1 MAACR
6 RLWGAGLW
14 HAGAVVTVCA
24 MLMWSVSSHEGF
36 HGHGH
41 SHEDL
46 HHGHSHAHHGHEDI
60 WHGHTHEDHHGHSH
74 SHGHDHEDAHHG
86 HTHEDAH
93 HGHGHTHEDPHHG
106 HSQWHGHAHED
117 AHHGHAHEDFHH
129 GHGHTHEDPHHGHSH
144 WHGHAHEDA
153 HHGHAHEDFHHGH
166 GHTHEDPHHG
176 HSQWHG
182 HAHEDAH
189 HGHGHTHEDP
199 HHGPSHVHFSEDSLQ
214 HGQSHWHGAHASS
227 PSQAESPP
235 SHGTP
240 PLKRERMEPVQLWSY
255 AIGATLLI
263 SAAPY
268 FILFLIP
275 VESNSAQHQALL
287 KLLLSFASGGLLGDA
302 FLHLIPHALEPHSHH
317 GEGGGHS
324 HSEAKPPGHGHS
336 HQDPEHQHVMSV
348 GLWVLGGIV
357 AFLVVEKFVRHV
369 KGGHGHTHGHT
380 HAAKAKC
387 SDDEGENEAPQGAAE
402 KAAAKKAAAEPKAK
416 PPASAM
422 RVAGYLNLAADFAH
436 NFTDGLALG
445 ASFLA
450 GSTVGA
456 VTTLTVLLHEVPHE
470 VGDFAILV
478 QSGCSKRKAMKLQL
492 VTALGALAG
501 TVCSLLAEGV
511 GEAATAWILPFTAG
525 GFIYVATVSVIPELL
540 QESGPL
546 QSLLEVLGLVAGVAM
561 MVFIAQYE

>member
-1 MAACR
+1 MAAR
-6 RLWGAGLW
+6 RWPQGTRLWDAGV
-14 HAGAVVTVCA
+14 VVTVCV
-24 MLMWSVSSHEGF
+24 MLAWSVSSHEGF
-36 HGHGH
+36 HGHAHSHGDVHHGHEDIWHGH
-41 SHEDL
+41 SHEDPHHGHHHSHEDFHHGHEDPSRGHSHSHGHAHEDFHHWHEDPHHGHAHSHGDFQGHAHHGHAHDFHHGHEDPGHGHSHLDGHGHGDAHHGHAHEDL
-46 HHGHSHAHHGHEDI
+46 HHGHSHAHFHEGS
-60 WHGHTHEDHHGHSH
+60 HQEAHSH
-74 SHGHDHEDAHHG
+74 SHG
-86 HTHEDAH
+86 
-93 HGHGHTHEDPHHG
+93 
-106 HSQWHGHAHED
+106 
-117 AHHGHAHEDFHH
+117 
-129 GHGHTHEDPHHGHSH
+129 
-144 WHGHAHEDA
+144 
-153 HHGHAHEDFHHGH
+153 
-166 GHTHEDPHHG
+166 
-176 HSQWHG
+176 
-182 HAHEDAH
+182 
-189 HGHGHTHEDP
+189 
-199 HHGPSHVHFSEDSLQ
+199 
-214 HGQSHWHGAHASS
+214 ASG
-227 PSQAESPP
+227 PSQAESF
-235 SHGTP
+235 HGHAKS
-240 PLKRERMEPVQLWSY
+240 PLRRERLEPVQLWSY
-255 AIGATLLI
+255 AVGATLLI

-324 HSEAKPPGHGHS
+324 HAEAKPPGHGHS
-336 HQDPEHQHVMSV
+336 HQDPAHQHMMSV

-369 KGGHGHTHGHT
+369 KGGHAHIHSHS

-387 SDDEGENEAPQGAAE
+387 SDDEGEKEPPRGGGETSASSKRKAPEQ
-402 KAAAKKAAAEPKAK
+402 KKPLE
-416 PPASAM
+416 SNM

-511 GEAATAWILPFTAG
+511 GEMATAWILPFTAG

-540 QESGPL
+540 QESGPV

>member
-1 MAACR
+1 MGALLSRKRDPGRASVGVSEREGAA
-6 RLWGAGLW
+6 RLR
-14 HAGAVVTVCA
+14 
-24 MLMWSVSSHEGF
+24 
-36 HGHGH
+36 
-41 SHEDL
+41 
-46 HHGHSHAHHGHEDI
+46 
-60 WHGHTHEDHHGHSH
+60 
-74 SHGHDHEDAHHG
+74 
-86 HTHEDAH
+86 
-93 HGHGHTHEDPHHG
+93 
-106 HSQWHGHAHED
+106 
-117 AHHGHAHEDFHH
+117 
-129 GHGHTHEDPHHGHSH
+129 
-144 WHGHAHEDA
+144 
-153 HHGHAHEDFHHGH
+153 
-166 GHTHEDPHHG
+166 
-176 HSQWHG
+176 
-182 HAHEDAH
+182 
-189 HGHGHTHEDP
+189 
-199 HHGPSHVHFSEDSLQ
+199 HGPGMSRGPRRGCGPGTQ
-214 HGQSHWHGAHASS
+214 AS
-227 PSQAESPP
+227 PQLPAGRRGPDPQRWGWLCAWPP
-235 SHGTP
+235 GDRPLGLP
-240 PLKRERMEPVQLWSY
+240 PPPQ

-275 VESNSAQHQALL
+275 VESNTSQHQALL

-302 FLHLIPHALEPHSHH
+302 FLHLIPHALGESPHTHLH
-317 GEGGGHS
+317 
-324 HSEAKPPGHGHS
+324 AKPAGHGHS
-336 HQDPEHQHVMSV
+336 HQGPEHQHMLSV

-369 KGGHGHTHGHT
+369 KGSHGHGHGHHAGHSHGGREGT
-380 HAAKAKC
+380 GSETRGK
-387 SDDEGENEAPQGAAE
+387 SSPREEGEPPRVWYGGRGRVSCPAGLWPAP
-402 KAAAKKAAAEPKAK
+402 
-416 PPASAM
+416 PPAEAVLFFGGRQRAPAHRRLSPPAAM

-450 GSTVGA
+450 GATVGA

-540 QESGPL
+540 QESGPV
-546 QSLLEVLGLVAGVAM
+546 QSLLEVLGLLGGVAM

>member
-1 MAACR
+1 MSRGPR
-6 RLWGAGLW
+6 RGCGPGTQASPQLPAGRRGPDPQRWGWLCAWPPGDRPLGL
-14 HAGAVVTVCA
+14 
-24 MLMWSVSSHEGF
+24 
-36 HGHGH
+36 
-41 SHEDL
+41 
-46 HHGHSHAHHGHEDI
+46 
-60 WHGHTHEDHHGHSH
+60 
-74 SHGHDHEDAHHG
+74 
-86 HTHEDAH
+86 
-93 HGHGHTHEDPHHG
+93 
-106 HSQWHGHAHED
+106 
-117 AHHGHAHEDFHH
+117 
-129 GHGHTHEDPHHGHSH
+129 
-144 WHGHAHEDA
+144 
-153 HHGHAHEDFHHGH
+153 
-166 GHTHEDPHHG
+166 
-176 HSQWHG
+176 
-182 HAHEDAH
+182 
-189 HGHGHTHEDP
+189 
-199 HHGPSHVHFSEDSLQ
+199 
-214 HGQSHWHGAHASS
+214 
-227 PSQAESPP
+227 PP
-235 SHGTP
+235 P
-240 PLKRERMEPVQLWSY
+240 PQ

-275 VESNSAQHQALL
+275 VESNTSQHQALL

-302 FLHLIPHALEPHSHH
+302 FLHLIPHAL
-317 GEGGGHS
+317 GESPAPAPAPLAG
-324 HSEAKPPGHGHS
+324 
-336 HQDPEHQHVMSV
+336 PEHQHMLSV

-369 KGGHGHTHGHT
+369 KGSHGHVSCPAGLWP
-380 HAAKAKC
+380 
-387 SDDEGENEAPQGAAE
+387 AP
-402 KAAAKKAAAEPKAK
+402 
-416 PPASAM
+416 PPAEAVLFFGGRQRAPAHRRLSPPAAM

-450 GSTVGA
+450 GATVGA

-540 QESGPL
+540 QESGPV
-546 QSLLEVLGLVAGVAM
+546 QSLLEVLGLLGGVAM

>member
-1 MAACR
+1 MAAQGCLLGAG
-6 RLWGAGLW
+6 LWGAG
-14 HAGAVVTVCA
+14 VVLSVWA
-24 MLMWSVSSHEGF
+24 MLTWSVSSHEGL

-41 SHEDL
+41 SHGDL
-46 HHGHSHAHHGHEDI
+46 HHGHSHQNIWESHPHKDSHHEHSD
-60 WHGHTHEDHHGHSH
+60 SH
-74 SHGHDHEDAHHG
+74 SDFPGPIHKAAD
-86 HTHEDAH
+86 
-93 HGHGHTHEDPHHG
+93 HGHG
-106 HSQWHGHAHED
+106 
-117 AHHGHAHEDFHH
+117 HEDFHH
-129 GHGHTHEDPHHGHSH
+129 GHGH
-144 WHGHAHEDA
+144 
-153 HHGHAHEDFHHGH
+153 EDFHHGH
-166 GHTHEDPHHG
+166 SHPDPGRGHSHPHGHVHREFQHWHEDFQGPVHDG
-176 HSQWHG
+176 
-182 HAHEDAH
+182 AH
-189 HGHGHTHEDP
+189 HGHTHEDFHHHGHSHGHEDP
-199 HHGPSHVHFSEDSLQ
+199 SRGHSHSHGHVHKDALHGHDHEDQHGGYSHGHFEETSHQQAHSLSHGPS
-214 HGQSHWHGAHASS
+214 G
-227 PSQAESPP
+227 PSQAES
-235 SHGTP
+235 SRGHGKP
-240 PLKRERMEPVQLWSY
+240 FLRRERLEPAQLWTY

-324 HSEAKPPGHGHS
+324 HAETTVPGHGHS
-336 HQDPEHQHVMSV
+336 HQDPAHQHMMLV

-369 KGGHGHTHGHT
+369 KGGHGHSHGHS
-380 HAAKAKC
+380 HAAKAKV
-387 SDDEGENEAPQGAAE
+387 SDDEGPREPPRGVTE
-402 KAAAKKAAAEPKAK
+402 KAPSKRKTPEPKK
-416 PPASAM
+416 PPESTM

-450 GSTVGA
+450 GTTVGA

-501 TVCSLLAEGV
+501 TICSLLAEGV

-540 QESGPL
+540 QESGPI

>member
-1 MAACR
+1 MAASR
-6 RLWGAGLW
+6 FPQGATFEFSRVLT
-14 HAGAVVTVCA
+14 ATTVCCM
-24 MLMWSVSSHEGF
+24 MLMWSVASHGGF

-46 HHGHSHAHHGHEDI
+46 HHGHSHAD
-60 WHGHTHEDHHGHSH
+60 HGHTHESM
-74 SHGHDHEDAHHG
+74 
-86 HTHEDAH
+86 
-93 HGHGHTHEDPHHG
+93 
-106 HSQWHGHAHED
+106 WHGHAHEED
-117 AHHGHAHEDFHH
+117 LHHGHSHADHGHAHEDMWH
-129 GHGHTHEDPHHGHSH
+129 G
-144 WHGHAHEDA
+144 HGHAHEEDV
-153 HHGHAHEDFHHGH
+153 HHGHTHSHGGLHHGHTREDFHHGH
-166 GHTHEDPHHG
+166 SHAHHHEDL
-176 HSQWHG
+176 HSH
-182 HAHEDAH
+182 
-189 HGHGHTHEDP
+189 
-199 HHGPSHVHFSEDSLQ
+199 SHRDR
-214 HGQSHWHGAHASS
+214 ASGL
-227 PSQAESPP
+227 SQAESLQAPEKAFP
-235 SHGTP
+235 
-240 PLKRERMEPVQLWSY
+240 KREKLAPVQLWSY

-275 VESNSAQHQALL
+275 VESNTSRHQALL
-287 KLLLSFASGGLLGDA
+287 KVLLSFASGGLLGDA

-317 GEGGGHS
+317 GEGVGHTHS
-324 HSEAKPPGHGHS
+324 HGKPSSHGPS
-336 HQDPEHQHVMSV
+336 HQAPEHQHMMLV
-348 GLWVLGGIV
+348 GLWVLCGIV

-369 KGGHGHTHGHT
+369 KGGHGHGHS
-380 HAAKAKC
+380 HASKAKC
-387 SDDEGENEAPQGAAE
+387 SDDEGEKEPGRRVSGKTAPQKKE
-402 KAAAKKAAAEPKAK
+402 KPQE
-416 PPASAM
+416 SAM

-456 VTTLTVLLHEVPHE
+456 ITTLTVLLHEVPHE

-501 TVCSLLAEGV
+501 TACSLLAEGV

-540 QESGPL
+540 QDSGPV
-546 QSLLEVLGLVAGVAM
+546 QSLLEVLGLVGGVAM